1 MKRAPWIAL
10 AALASALGI
19 RLLGLLE
26 PWLPPLPACPLKAL
40 TGIPCAT
47 CGLTRCVLA
56 LGQGRWQEALHWH
69 PVAVVILALLPLAGA
84 WDLAR
89 AFRGRAHSPLPR
101 GLGWRLLAAAL
112 LLGAWAL
119 QVARGI

>member
-1 MKRAPWIAL
+1 MRRTPWIAL

-19 RLLGLLE
+19 RLLGLLA
-26 PWLPPLPACPLKAL
+26 PLLPPLPACPLKAL

-56 LGQGRWQEALHWH
+56 LGQGRWGEAFHWH
-69 PVAVVILALLPLAGA
+69 PAAVAGLALLPLLAV

-89 AFRGRAHSPLPR
+89 ALRGRPYPSLPPGR
-101 GLGWRLLAAAL
+101 GWRLLAAAL
-112 LLGAWAL
+112 LLAVWAL

>member
-1 MKRAPWIAL
+1 MPWIAL
-10 AALASALGI
+10 GAVIAALGI
-19 RLLGLLE
+19 RLLGLLA

-56 LGQGRWQEALHWH
+56 LGRGQWEEAFHWH
-69 PVAVVILALLPLAGA
+69 PVAVVALAFLPLMGA
-84 WDLAR
+84 WDLAC
-89 AFRGRAHSPLPR
+89 AFRDRPYPPLPQGR
-101 GLGWRLLAAAL
+101 GWRLLAAAL
-112 LLGAWAL
+112 LLGIWVL

>member
-1 MKRAPWIAL
+1 MRRVPWIAL

-19 RLLGLLE
+19 RLLGLLA

-56 LGQGRWQEALHWH
+56 LGQGRWQEAFHWH
-69 PVAVVILALLPLAGA
+69 PAAVVVLALLPLAGA
-84 WDLAR
+84 WDLVR
-89 AFRGRAHSPLPR
+89 ALRDRPYPPLPQGR
-101 GLGWRLLAAAL
+101 GWRLLAVAL
-112 LLGAWAL
+112 LLGVWAL

>member
-1 MKRAPWIAL
+1 MSRTPWIAL

-19 RLLGLLE
+19 RLLGLLA
-26 PWLPPLPACPLKAL
+26 PWLPPLPACPLKAI

-56 LGQGRWQEALHWH
+56 LGQGRWGEAFHWH
-69 PVAVVILALLPLAGA
+69 PAAATGLVLLPLAAA
-84 WDLAR
+84 WDLTR
-89 AFRGRAHSPLPR
+89 ALRGRPYPPLPQGR
-101 GLGWRLLAAAL
+101 GWRLLAAAL
-112 LLGAWAL
+112 LLAVWAL